1 MAQPKKTLAGMSCSL
16 MTAVIQKKFDHK
28 VYTAMLQDEN
38 AGKEFDVDE
47 VMKAAQEE
55 GHLTMANYLDY
66 CLATNV
72 LAEKKKAAAKKE
84 AEEKAKKGAEEKAK
98 KVKKEAEEKA
108 KKGAEENAKKAAKSD
123 DEEEFD
129 EEAEEESE
137 KPVIRQ
143 VSSEI
148 LAVNDADSGGELLL
162 DVLPRPSADS
172 VFQEREDYYPGCAGM
187 VLPNLAWS
195 WTSLTKGWRTVVVTT
210 WNDLRRST
218 LGLMTALDNV
228 DTPVGEEQV

>member
-72 LAEKKKAAAKKE
+72 LAEKKKAAA
-84 AEEKAKKGAEEKAK
+84 
-98 KVKKEAEEKA
+98 KKEAEEKA